1 MSALKVLGTINNNPL
16 ARYTEDL
23 FENIRT
29 ETYLKNIKAL
39 SGKPGSGNFA
49 MFYAIN
55 QIHKKLYL
63 NKNSDS
69 NINIWVELHQKNMNK
84 NGLWSTKKSCPYIQ
98 FQNGYHQYEIL
109 NFLDKNGIYWDNS
122 AKLVLSLQDSDGQF
136 APYPGGAVAM
146 IMMQYIF

>member
-1 MSALKVLGTINNNPL
+1 M
-16 ARYTEDL
+16 

-69 NINIWVELHQKNMNK
+69 NINIGLNYIRRIWIKMVYGQQKNHVIYDFKMDITNMR
-84 NGLWSTKKSCPYIQ
+84 
-98 FQNGYHQYEIL
+98 YE
-109 NFLDKNGIYWDNS
+109 
-122 AKLVLSLQDSDGQF
+122 LSW
-136 APYPGGAVAM
+136 
-146 IMMQYIF
+146 